1 MRYEEMSTG
10 KKVCYSIVAWLLL
23 LVTLGAVWYVN
34 FVTPFEYEA
43 KLALK
48 VFQYEFV
55 TDIVHTVMLLLTALL
70 IAGISETM
78 TRLKRH
84 VSERVMCMVFVMGL
98 LLSMDVSFKNSL
110 FVEPGVFNYLYGMVA
125 VLIFMWAYLRELP
138 YDCFGSKE
146 PWFFVT
152 LWIIP
157 VGLLAGFANR
167 SAGLMLFIFAIVAI
181 AYVKKVDHRVFAWMP
196 VGAISVF
203 LGFAARIMLPAYL
216 QKNPASALN
225 VFGPVSELYNYG
237 IYELKSLFVSLCPA
251 ILGTL
256 AVAALL
262 KGVHNVTLGREVNY
276 VLAAAAG
283 VWLFTAFVPQNG
295 GMSVY
300 QVIVLLMLAC
310 AAMCLK
316 LFEKRPA
323 MKVYIYV
330 GCGFLWLRA
339 AFLIC
344 EELFL

>member
-23 LVTLGAVWYVN
+23 LITLGAVWYVN

-48 VFQYEFV
+48 VFRYEFV

-70 IAGISETM
+70 IVGISETM

-84 VSERVMCMVFVMGL
+84 VSERVMCMAFVMGL
-98 LLSMDVSFKNSL
+98 LLSLDVSFKNSL

-125 VLIFMWAYLRELP
+125 VLIFMWAYLREVP

-152 LWIIP
+152 IWIIP

-167 SAGLMLFIFAIVAI
+167 SVGLMLFIFAIVAI
-181 AYVKKVDHRVFAWMP
+181 VYVKKVDHRVFAWMP

-216 QKNPASALN
+216 QRNPASALN
-225 VFGPVSELYNYG
+225 IFGPVSELYNYG

-251 ILGTL
+251 ILVTL

-323 MKVYIYV
+323 MKVYIYM